1 MTCLQDVF
9 SVTIFRFLRRLQDVL
24 RDVYKTSWKTK
35 NCYAEGALKT
45 SSRHVLKTFW
55 RRLEDQQMFSGSYIT
70 HRKWEFLF
78 NYKFKVMLVFSEI
91 IHEIG
96 EPLFL
101 KWMNKSKNKVDD
113 KSVEKFFLLPVIK
126 ICCYIFQDV
135 LSSMFKNRI
144 LSVKSVKAYMISV

>member
-1 MTCLQDVF
+1 
-9 SVTIFRFLRRLQDVL
+9 
-24 RDVYKTSWKTK
+24 
-35 NCYAEGALKT
+35 
-45 SSRHVLKTFW
+45 
-55 RRLEDQQMFSGSYIT
+55 
-70 HRKWEFLF
+70 
-78 NYKFKVMLVFSEI
+78 MLVFSEI